1 MKIHLF
7 KHLCFQ
13 YENGRF
19 ISLIIQSFN
28 MESMIEYYEQR
39 PDMLPTMIDYF
50 SWLFKIPYEFYRGY
64 EEGLKYEVDKNG

>member
-1 MKIHLF
+1 
-7 KHLCFQ
+7 
-13 YENGRF
+13 
-19 ISLIIQSFN
+19 